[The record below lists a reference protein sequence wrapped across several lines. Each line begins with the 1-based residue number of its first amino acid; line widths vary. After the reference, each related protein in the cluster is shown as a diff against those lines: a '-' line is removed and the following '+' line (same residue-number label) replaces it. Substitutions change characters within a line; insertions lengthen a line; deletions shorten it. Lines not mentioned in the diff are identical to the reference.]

1 MKLIKVY
8 VVMEEDRGMGADV
21 QGVFQD
27 KEQAEELAER
37 SSHLFIEESFF
48 YAMDLVDENEL
59 LKQRNEARELAE
71 WMREMINPWAECDDT
86 SFPWDKD
93 QGQAR
98 R

>member
-8 VVMEEDRGMGADV
+8 VVQEQTRGSHADDLGKV

-48 YAMDLVDENEL
+48 YAMD
-59 LKQRNEARELAE
+59 
-71 WMREMINPWAECDDT
+71 
-86 SFPWDKD
+86 
-93 QGQAR
+93 
-98 R
+98 